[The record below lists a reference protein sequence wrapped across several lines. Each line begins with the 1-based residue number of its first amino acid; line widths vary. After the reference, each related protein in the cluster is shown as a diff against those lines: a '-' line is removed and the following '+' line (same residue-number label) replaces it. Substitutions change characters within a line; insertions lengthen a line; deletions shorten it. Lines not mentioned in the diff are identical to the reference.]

1 MCVQFTVHRKAC
13 LAHWNRLQTRTS
25 VDVGTYAGLQDFTE
39 TKEIAKVA
47 RTRSLWGCKQKFLLI
62 MLEGSRGHV
71 KPTFCEKWEKVLP
84 PNGVIKVE
92 RGPKKGRKR
101 MKEWGEVTFMKE
113 WVKALSERSILAPA
127 DLRYLF
133 SFPRYRNLK
142 MHSWS
147 IQIYNSNI
155 LPLLNAWFE
164 ACFSGPNKPLLTQWE

>member
-1 MCVQFTVHRKAC
+1 
-13 LAHWNRLQTRTS
+13 
-25 VDVGTYAGLQDFTE
+25 
-39 TKEIAKVA
+39 
-47 RTRSLWGCKQKFLLI
+47 

-71 KPTFCEKWEKVLP
+71 KPTFSEKSEKVLP
-84 PNGVIKVE
+84 PNEVIKVE

-164 ACFSGPNKPLLTQWE
+164 ACFSGPNKPLLTQWNRVLWLIPARNLISNTRGRAAGSEGLLYHAQKG

>member
-1 MCVQFTVHRKAC
+1 
-13 LAHWNRLQTRTS
+13 
-25 VDVGTYAGLQDFTE
+25 
-39 TKEIAKVA
+39 
-47 RTRSLWGCKQKFLLI
+47 

-155 LPLLNAWFE
+155 LPLLNARFE
-164 ACFSGPNKPLLTQWE
+164 ACFSGPNKPLLTQCLFFLPFKLDPPTVKSLHFRKILAFCWAE

>member
-1 MCVQFTVHRKAC
+1 MRDDAKM
-13 LAHWNRLQTRTS
+13 
-25 VDVGTYAGLQDFTE
+25 
-39 TKEIAKVA
+39 KEITKVA
-47 RTRSLWGCKQKFLLI
+47 RPRSLWAGEQNFFLI

-71 KPTFCEKWEKVLP
+71 KTNFFDKLDKHSA
-84 PNGVIKVE
+84 PNEVIKVE

-155 LPLLNAWFE
+155 LPLLNA
-164 ACFSGPNKPLLTQWE
+164 

>member
-1 MCVQFTVHRKAC
+1 M
-13 LAHWNRLQTRTS
+13 
-25 VDVGTYAGLQDFTE
+25 
-39 TKEIAKVA
+39 KEITKVA
-47 RTRSLWGCKQKFLLI
+47 RPRSLWAGEQKFLLI

-71 KPTFCEKWEKVLP
+71 KPTFSEKSEKVLP
-84 PNGVIKVE
+84 PNEVIKVE

-155 LPLLNAWFE
+155 LPLLNARFE
-164 ACFSGPNKPLLTQWE
+164 ACFSGPNKPLLTQCYIKGTLRKRCSGAHVRDAGRYAIYCIYRK

>member
-1 MCVQFTVHRKAC
+1 
-13 LAHWNRLQTRTS
+13 
-25 VDVGTYAGLQDFTE
+25 
-39 TKEIAKVA
+39 
-47 RTRSLWGCKQKFLLI
+47 

-71 KPTFCEKWEKVLP
+71 KPTFSDKSDKVLP
-84 PNGVIKVE
+84 PNEVIKVE

-142 MHSWS
+142 MRSWS

-155 LPLLNAWFE
+155 LPLLNARFE
-164 ACFSGPNKPLLTQWE
+164 ACFSGPNKPLLA

>member
-1 MCVQFTVHRKAC
+1 MMTKRAKM
-13 LAHWNRLQTRTS
+13 
-25 VDVGTYAGLQDFTE
+25 
-39 TKEIAKVA
+39 KEITKVA
-47 RTRSLWGCKQKFLLI
+47 RHRSLWWGEQNFFLI

-71 KPTFCEKWEKVLP
+71 KPTFSDKSDKVLP
-84 PNGVIKVE
+84 PNEVIKVE

-113 WVKALSERSILAPA
+113 WVKALSEMSILAPA

-164 ACFSGPNKPLLTQWE
+164 ACFSGPNKPLLTQWTTNWVHYFL

>member
-1 MCVQFTVHRKAC
+1 
-13 LAHWNRLQTRTS
+13 
-25 VDVGTYAGLQDFTE
+25 
-39 TKEIAKVA
+39 
-47 RTRSLWGCKQKFLLI
+47 

-71 KPTFCEKWEKVLP
+71 KPTFSDKSDKVLP
-84 PNGVIKVE
+84 PNEVIKVE

-164 ACFSGPNKPLLTQWE
+164 ACFSGPNKPLLTQCTVDPLVWKWPEFQGLFRLLRGSNGLSARRARRTKSTSRTPGP

>member
-1 MCVQFTVHRKAC
+1 
-13 LAHWNRLQTRTS
+13 
-25 VDVGTYAGLQDFTE
+25 
-39 TKEIAKVA
+39 
-47 RTRSLWGCKQKFLLI
+47 

-71 KPTFCEKWEKVLP
+71 KPTFSEKSEKVLP
-84 PNGVIKVE
+84 PNEVIKVE

-164 ACFSGPNKPLLTQWE
+164 ACFSGPNKPLLTQCTPNGQKTSLIINLDLVFTFNRAGHDKTPKKNTHLCCSVSLHIYCLKTKV

>member
-1 MCVQFTVHRKAC
+1 M
-13 LAHWNRLQTRTS
+13 
-25 VDVGTYAGLQDFTE
+25 
-39 TKEIAKVA
+39 
-47 RTRSLWGCKQKFLLI
+47 
-62 MLEGSRGHV
+62 
-71 KPTFCEKWEKVLP
+71 P
-84 PNGVIKVE
+84 PNEVIKVE

-155 LPLLNAWFE
+155 LPLLNARFE
-164 ACFSGPNKPLLTQWE
+164 ACFSGPNKPLLAQCPSVVTFFAVFISHLTSKMACWSDRLPDYKEPFSKAAKPVLAVISRGTHLDTILPV

>member
-1 MCVQFTVHRKAC
+1 M
-13 LAHWNRLQTRTS
+13 
-25 VDVGTYAGLQDFTE
+25 TE
-39 TKEIAKVA
+39 RAKMKEITKGACPL
-47 RTRSLWGCKQKFLLI
+47 SLWADKQKFLLI
-62 MLEGSRGHV
+62 MPEGSQGHV
-71 KPTFCEKWEKVLP
+71 KPTFSEKSENVLP
-84 PNGVIKVE
+84 PNEVIKVE

-133 SFPRYRNLK
+133 LFPRYRNLK

-155 LPLLNAWFE
+155 LPLLNARFE
-164 ACFSGPNKPLLTQWE
+164 ACFSGPNKPLLTQCQV